1 LNGKNKGNPLKTEP
15 QTAFTIMSNCA
26 VKLKYTY
33 QPTVVPSGQPIP
45 VIGIAEVENCS
56 VNLPTMCYIYYG
68 GPSPY
73 IKVYAGW
80 PGTNPIIMG
89 IKFMACEQ
97 TPFNAPP
104 GWFVSSLSLFSAIEF
119 PIPGVYIVGFMSGY
133 ALPSSSIHFGPII
146 IPMGSFI
153 VPQDISPPIAVIV
166 SPLASTPGI
175 PIPPPPSNG
184 VKIIDAYISTTA
196 YAGLPVKW
204 RVKGEV
210 VGQAWENP
218 GVGIVYGS
226 GPGNYIEVICPNRAP
241 TKVSIYGE
249 YNYILQGLQQPG
261 TIIDSGDCYVVFPTP
276 GKYLVEL
283 YGGVQLFTGPRLAIG
298 AIDISDGR
306 LFWVDVKEVPAWFFS
321 LNITDPS
328 NVGYYIETS
337 IPNTPPIIGSKS
349 QLVTLIVPPGTPNVS
364 VQASIMATQPQAL
377 AVAGVESQA
386 ASAIESNC
394 IIGVS
399 GGQNIV
405 ILSFNKETN
414 TIEVAPETLEIG
426 PVLDYMVYC
435 CPSYT
440 VRMKVDDCYA
450 SRGSCIY
457 PTTPFY
463 SSDCCCLLPGVSPPP
478 TTTSTTTSPTT
489 TSPAPT
495 TITPSPTTTTT
506 SPPITTTP
514 LPPPTTVTTVT
525 THSPPPSLPI
535 PTSPPIPIP
544 IPPTPSSYWTLY
556 VKVNN
561 PYAPGFVQYKIADN
575 YGHSMEG
582 SVGVTSFFADYPS
595 DVTSVT
601 LTAELTS
608 KPPGWF
614 CSIMPSSVTVNA
626 PSGGVGT
633 VTQEFNITCA
643 PPHLERW
650 PTPAA
655 GTVSGAGQIIILPNG
670 VVAMVQQMSP
680 EVSETAT
687 KLQQQQEVEGVLIAA
702 GLLAL
707 AVDVLLLSS
716 RRERKRPNVNNKWE
730 SLTSSRQEKLKN

>member
-1 LNGKNKGNPLKTEP
+1 
-15 QTAFTIMSNCA
+15 M
-26 VKLKYTY
+26 
-33 QPTVVPSGQPIP
+33 
-45 VIGIAEVENCS
+45 
-56 VNLPTMCYIYYG
+56 
-68 GPSPY
+68 
-73 IKVYAGW
+73 
-80 PGTNPIIMG
+80 
-89 IKFMACEQ
+89 
-97 TPFNAPP
+97 
-104 GWFVSSLSLFSAIEF
+104 
-119 PIPGVYIVGFMSGY
+119 
-133 ALPSSSIHFGPII
+133 
-146 IPMGSFI
+146 
-153 VPQDISPPIAVIV
+153 PQDISPPIAVIV
-166 SPLASTPGI
+166 SPWASTPGI

-218 GVGIVYGS
+218 GVGITYWS
-226 GPGNYIEVICPNRAP
+226 GPSNYIEVICPNKSP
-241 TKVSIYGE
+241 SKVPINIE
-249 YNYILQGLQQPG
+249 YNIILQGLQQPG

-283 YGGVQLFTGPRLAIG
+283 YGGVQVLTCPPDEPSCTYVGT
-298 AIDISDGR
+298 IDISDAR
-306 LFWVDVKEVPAWFFS
+306 LFWVDVKEPSAVPAWFFS

-349 QLVTLIVPPGTPNVS
+349 QLVTLIVPPNTPNVS
-364 VQASIMATQPQAL
+364 VRASIMATQPQAL
-377 AVAGVESQA
+377 AVAGVESPA
-386 ASAIESNC
+386 ASAIASNC
-394 IIGVS
+394 IIGVT

-450 SRGSCIY
+450 RKGSCIY

-478 TTTSTTTSPTT
+478 TTTTSTTTTTTSPT
-489 TSPAPT
+489 
-495 TITPSPTTTTT
+495 PTTTQLPS

-535 PTSPPIPIP
+535 PTPPPIPIP
-544 IPPTPSSYWTLY
+544 ILPPPSSYWTLY
-556 VKVNN
+556 VKVND

-582 SVGVTSFFADYPS
+582 SVGVTSFFANYPS
-595 DVTSVT
+595 DVISVT

-608 KPPGWF
+608 KLPEWF

-633 VTQEFNITCA
+633 VTQEFNIICA

-650 PTPAA
+650 ATPVAQMAA
-655 GTVSGAGQIIILPNG
+655 GAEQTIILPNG
-670 VVAMVQQMSP
+670 VVAMVQQIPP

-687 KLQQQQEVEGVLIAA
+687 KLQQQQEVEGVLIAT

-716 RRERKRPNVNNKWE
+716 RK
-730 SLTSSRQEKLKN
+730 EKKKAQR